1 MAVANSSACPI
12 FMRPDMHDTTTG
24 NHAINLDAIG
34 ATLPAN
40 LSTNPE
46 QTGQECCLVQIYPAD
61 VVDGMVLL
69 DDNKLLIGR
78 DPAAGLCLPNGSV
91 SRHHVEIS
99 LASNGNYVLQ
109 DLQSTNG
116 TLVNGQR
123 IATAELES
131 GDTVKIGTY
140 LFKFLA
146 AGSVESQYHE
156 TVYTA
161 MTQDALTGAMNKRY
175 LLEALSREL
184 ARSRRQSSELAVVM
198 MDIDHFKCVN
208 DTHGHLVGDEVLREF
223 GRRLH
228 QLCRE
233 DDLFARYGGEEFCLC
248 VFGATRSDVEDIT
261 NRCLDVIRS
270 TPFQSAAGQLAITAS
285 FGVALHSE
293 FADADTLGLINQA
306 DKRLYQ
312 AKECGRD
319 RVCF

>member
-1 MAVANSSACPI
+1 
-12 FMRPDMHDTTTG
+12 MHDTTTG

-40 LSTNPE
+40 HDAPSLR
-46 QTGQECCLVQIYPAD
+46 TGQECCLVQIYPAD
-61 VVDGMVLL
+61 VVDGMILL
-69 DDNKLLIGR
+69 DNSPLLVGR

-91 SRHHVEIS
+91 SRHHVEIAPS
-99 LASNGNYVLQ
+99 PSGSYTLK

-116 TLVNGQR
+116 TLVNSQK
-123 IATAELES
+123 TAAVELQS
-131 GDTVKIGTY
+131 GDTIKIGTY

-175 LLEALSREL
+175 LLETLNREL
-184 ARSRRQSSELAVVM
+184 ARCRRQSSELAAVM
-198 MDIDHFKCVN
+198 IDIDHFKGIN
-208 DTHGHLVGDEVLREF
+208 DSHGHLVGDEVLREF

-248 VFGATRSDVEDIT
+248 VFGASRANVEDIT
-261 NRCLDVIRS
+261 NRCLDVIRE
-270 TPFQSAAGQLAITAS
+270 TLFQSSAGPLAITAS

-293 FADADTLGLINQA
+293 FPDADTLGLINEA

-312 AKECGRD
+312 AKESGRD